1 MGGRDGK
8 GILIGFCFTG
18 GEGHDLSVPWEYNP
32 SSHNDGGAEAEQE
45 GGLAID
51 IRFYH

>member
-1 MGGRDGK
+1 MEEEL
-8 GILIGFCFTG
+8 LIGYCFSG